1 MADSNLADATLDE
14 LREALAAELPGQAA
28 FDGWTPAALDAAAQ
42 ALGVDADVARI
53 AIPGG
58 PAQMIEAWFAWVDT
72 EMVRRMPPERVGN
85 MKIRDRITRLV
96 ETRLE
101 IVAPHKEALRRAA
114 AILAMPQNAPLAV
127 KLGWRAADRMWR
139 LAGDTATDYNHYTK
153 RMTLSAV
160 YASTVTVFLGDE
172 SEDWAETRAFLARRI
187 ENVMQFEKAKARLL
201 TNRNDRLSLSR
212 FIGRLRYP
220 VQ

>member
-1 MADSNLADATLDE
+1 MADSTLADATLDE
-14 LREALAAELPGQAA
+14 LREALAAELPAQAA

-42 ALGVDADVARI
+42 ALGIDADVARV
-53 AIPGG
+53 AMPGG
-58 PAQMIEAWFAWVDT
+58 AVQMIEAWFAWVDA

-139 LAGDTATDYNHYTK
+139 VAGDTATDYNHYTK

-172 SEDWAETRAFLARRI
+172 SEDWAETRAFLGRRI

-201 TNRNDRLSLSR
+201 KSPQERLSLSR

>member
-1 MADSNLADATLDE
+1 MADSTLADATLGE
-14 LREALAAELPGQAA
+14 LREALAAELPAQAA

-42 ALGVDADVARI
+42 ALGIDADVARV
-53 AIPGG
+53 AMPGG
-58 PAQMIEAWFAWVDT
+58 AVQMIEAWFAWVDA

-139 LAGDTATDYNHYTK
+139 VAGDTATDYNHYTK

-172 SEDWAETRAFLARRI
+172 SEDWAETRAFLGRRI

-201 TNRNDRLSLSR
+201 KSPQERLSLSR

>member
-14 LREALAAELPGQAA
+14 LREALAAELPAQAA

-58 PAQMIEAWFAWVDT
+58 PAQMIEAWFAWVDV